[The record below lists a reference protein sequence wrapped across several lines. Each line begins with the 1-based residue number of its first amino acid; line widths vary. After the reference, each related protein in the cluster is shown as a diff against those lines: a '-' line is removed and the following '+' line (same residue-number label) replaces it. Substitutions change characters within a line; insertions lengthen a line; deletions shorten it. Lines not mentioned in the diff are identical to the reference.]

1 MIYIVVRTYANGK
14 YMNLVHPLYCNWLS
28 QAENLANRLNQ
39 NEGEYTDQKWIA
51 MPVHEYIDNIREKNK
66 NGGRE

>member
-1 MIYIVVRTYANGK
+1 MWMKHLIILWLQKKQTLIIG
-14 YMNLVHPLYCNWLS
+14 LS

-51 MPVHEYIDNIREKNK
+51 MPVHEYIDNI
-66 NGGRE
+66 